1 MKRNFTELE
10 LIRRK
15 KIEKMKEK
23 GISPFSRDSS
33 YLDNAKSLFEKYNKF
48 SKEDLLE
55 KKEIT
60 SLVGRVMAIRG
71 PFVIGKDSSG
81 RIQAYI
87 DKKNFSKVA
96 QVVEFLDIGDI
107 VKFEGEVM
115 KTKTSVLTIKA
126 HKFLILAKTL
136 KPIPEKFHGL
146 KDVEERYRKRY
157 LDLIM
162 DEKVKKLF
170 WTRTKII
177 SRIRNFFDNLGY
189 LEAETPVLKN
199 ILSGA
204 AAEPFETY
212 HNSLK
217 SSLYLRIATEVS
229 LKKLLVG
236 GFDKVYEIGR
246 IFRNEGIDT
255 THNPEFTS
263 IEFYEAYSNLEKIMI
278 RTEEVFFDIAKML
291 NKENIEFKGNKISLI
306 PPFKRINIVDIVN
319 KKTKKDFRNITL
331 EEAKNVAK
339 ENGIK
344 IEKYYKVG
352 HIINLLFE
360 TLVEETLIEPTFV
373 FGHPIEISPFA
384 KKRID
389 DKRFTERAE
398 LFINGKE
405 YANMFNEINN
415 PIDQYS
421 RFVSQ
426 LEERESGNKEAN
438 EIDIDFVEALEYG
451 MPPAGGC
458 GIGIDRLI
466 MLFTGKTSIRE
477 VLLFPHLKTKK
488 NKGFNYE

>member
-33 YLDNAKSLFEKYNKF
+33 YLDNAKSLYQKYSKF
-48 SKEDLLE
+48 SKEELLV

-81 RIQAYI
+81 KIQAYV
-87 DKKNFSKVA
+87 DKKNFPKVA
-96 QVVEFLDIGDI
+96 QVIEFLDIGDI
-107 VKFEGEVM
+107 VKFEGEIM
-115 KTKTSVLTIKA
+115 KTKTNVLTIKA

-162 DEKVKKLF
+162 DEKAKELF

-177 SRIRNFFDNLGY
+177 SRIRKFFDNLGF
-189 LEAETPVLKN
+189 LEAETPILEN

-217 SSLYLRIATEVS
+217 ANLYLRIATEVP

-263 IEFYEAYSNLEKIMI
+263 IEFYEAYSNLEKIMT
-278 RTEEVFFDIAKML
+278 RTEEVFFDVAKML
-291 NKENIEFKGNKISLI
+291 NKEKIEFKGNTISLK
-306 PPFKRINIVDIVN
+306 PPFKRINMVDIVN
-319 KKTKKDFRNITL
+319 EKTKKDFRNITF
-331 EEAKNVAK
+331 EEAKKVAK

-344 IEKYYKVG
+344 IEKYYTIG
-352 HIINLLFE
+352 HIINQLFE
-360 TLVEETLIEPTFV
+360 VLIEETLIEPTFV

-384 KKRID
+384 KKRVD
-389 DKRFTERAE
+389 DERFTERAE
-398 LFINGKE
+398 LFIIGKE

-426 LEERESGNKEAN
+426 LEERKSGNKEAN
-438 EIDIDFVEALEYG
+438 QIDMDFVEALEYG

-488 NKGFNYE
+488 NKGFNHE